1 MSLVP
6 KDLVLVAKHGT
17 VLFRSFRAAELR
29 LELVEE
35 VLSET
40 RSVRSIDA
48 GAAFFFL
55 WEAIAHAMDGFGDFL
70 DAAVEAGS
78 AQELF
83 DGPAFEES

>member
-1 MSLVP
+1 MSLIP
-6 KDLVLVAKHGT
+6 KDLVLVAEHGA
-17 VLFRSFRAAELR
+17 VLLRSFRATELA
-29 LELVEE
+29 LELIEE

-40 RSVRSIDA
+40 RSIGSVDA
-48 GAAFFFL
+48 GAALFFFR
-55 WEAIAHAMDGFGDFL
+55 EAIAHAMDGFGDFF